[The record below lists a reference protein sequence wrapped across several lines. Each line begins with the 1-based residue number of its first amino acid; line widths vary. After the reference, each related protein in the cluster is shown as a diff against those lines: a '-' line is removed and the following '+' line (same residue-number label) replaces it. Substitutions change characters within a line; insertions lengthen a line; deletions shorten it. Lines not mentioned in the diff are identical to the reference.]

1 MSAAKVPAGSGPG
14 AVTAVAQ
21 VRSVV
26 WELPRRRCRRPNRG
40 SKVPA
45 PNPPAQSAAPELLPP
60 EAAWPS
66 ARHHSSADGRVPTA
80 RVGLGTLRP
89 ELPVTLTCHKTFPG
103 LPWFAPHEARSL
115 AAGCTEPGAALAA
128 APQQPE
134 GSPWQGDG
142 AQLPARPGS
151 TELAGEAA
159 AAGWP
164 RLRQCVRPRGPPPL
178 LDCGV
183 GRAPPGGPSG
193 PRSQQR
199 AQGDGSGVGSQAAAT
214 PGLPAWSPVPA
225 WLHDRPASPGRVTGP
240 EKRGGQRPSV
250 QGWRGTIRLAFRAE
264 PELTAGWP
272 HPSLTGLF
280 KCSTTLVWGGRN
292 VGGTSHPAPC
302 MAPHKPS
309 SAPKLCPL
317 GWPGLCEA
325 PRERERREP
334 HQRPGQAERGHLRRP
349 QDPAPGGAGWEGRRW
364 DWAGGIR
371 SI

>member
-1 MSAAKVPAGSGPG
+1 MARGRGAAARPPGEHGAGWGGGGGGVASPPAVCSPAGASAAS
-14 AVTAVAQ
+14 
-21 VRSVV
+21 R
-26 WELPRRRCRRPNRG
+26 LRCRPRSSGRPF
-40 SKVPA
+40 
-45 PNPPAQSAAPELLPP
+45 
-60 EAAWPS
+60 
-66 ARHHSSADGRVPTA
+66 
-80 RVGLGTLRP
+80 GTP
-89 ELPVTLTCHKTFPG
+89 
-103 LPWFAPHEARSL
+103 
-115 AAGCTEPGAALAA
+115 
-128 APQQPE
+128 
-134 GSPWQGDG
+134 
-142 AQLPARPGS
+142 LPAACS
-151 TELAGEAA
+151 
-159 AAGWP
+159 
-164 RLRQCVRPRGPPPL
+164 
-178 LDCGV
+178 
-183 GRAPPGGPSG
+183 GG
-193 PRSQQR
+193 
-199 AQGDGSGVGSQAAAT
+199 GSGVGSQAAAT

-264 PELTAGWP
+264 PELTARWP

>member
-1 MSAAKVPAGSGPG
+1 MAPAGSI
-14 AVTAVAQ
+14 
-21 VRSVV
+21 RSKVFTEERRLKV
-26 WELPRRRCRRPNRG
+26 HQCPLPRSLLAQDPALSRLWRRFDPWSGNC
-40 SKVPA
+40 PA
-45 PNPPAQSAAPELLPP
+45 GGADALTGAAKSRLRTPPAQSAAPELLPP

-214 PGLPAWSPVPA
+214 PGFACLVPCACLAPRQTCLPGEGHWSREAWGTEA
-225 WLHDRPASPGRVTGP
+225 LSPGLERD
-240 EKRGGQRPSV
+240 
-250 QGWRGTIRLAFRAE
+250 
-264 PELTAGWP
+264 
-272 HPSLTGLF
+272 HP
-280 KCSTTLVWGGRN
+280 
-292 VGGTSHPAPC
+292 
-302 MAPHKPS
+302 
-309 SAPKLCPL
+309 
-317 GWPGLCEA
+317 PGF
-325 PRERERREP
+325 
-334 HQRPGQAERGHLRRP
+334 
-349 QDPAPGGAGWEGRRW
+349 
-364 DWAGGIR
+364 
-371 SI
+371 

>member
-1 MSAAKVPAGSGPG
+1 MVSRPGGDGALSGDPGLRLAVRPREHKRSRDSRADGARWFNPLEGVHRRTQTKGSPVSAAKVPAGSGPG

-199 AQGDGSGVGSQAAAT
+199 AQGAD
-214 PGLPAWSPVPA
+214 
-225 WLHDRPASPGRVTGP
+225 
-240 EKRGGQRPSV
+240 
-250 QGWRGTIRLAFRAE
+250 QG
-264 PELTAGWP
+264 
-272 HPSLTGLF
+272 
-280 KCSTTLVWGGRN
+280 
-292 VGGTSHPAPC
+292 
-302 MAPHKPS
+302 
-309 SAPKLCPL
+309 
-317 GWPGLCEA
+317 
-325 PRERERREP
+325 
-334 HQRPGQAERGHLRRP
+334 
-349 QDPAPGGAGWEGRRW
+349 
-364 DWAGGIR
+364 
-371 SI
+371 